1 MKLTQI
7 IPLIIAF
14 GISTQYSNAQKQLST
29 KNAVIRFVAKD
40 DKDIDAINNKAV
52 ARLES
57 NGSLSFIM
65 LLKDFHFENDLMQD
79 HFNEDYVES
88 DKYPRAFFNGQITN
102 FKTVNLTKDGKYP
115 VQVSGNMQVHGTNK
129 NVQTNGI
136 LEVSGKTIKAN
147 AKFTVRL
154 KDFNIGG
161 LMIKMVADEIDI
173 DVNATLQ

>member
-1 MKLTQI
+1 MKKVSFLFFVVS
-7 IPLIIAF
+7 LLL
-14 GISTQYSNAQKQLST
+14 STESVLAQKQYST
-29 KNAVIRFVAKD
+29 KNATIRFIAKD

-88 DKYPRAFFNGQITN
+88 DKFPRAFFNGQITN
-102 FKTVNLTKDGKYP
+102 FKSINFTKEGKYP

-129 NVQTNGI
+129 NVQTTGTI
-136 LEVSGKTIKAN
+136 EVIGKTIKAN

-161 LMIKMVADEIDI
+161 VMIKMVADEIDV
-173 DVNATLQ
+173 DVNALMQ